1 MNSQFSE
8 RRRGSFSHLLED
20 HSGPHAGGVKVG
32 LRYHL
37 TSNASARGCMNLKVI
52 YHKVKCKN
60 TSYEVLAGSSAEVK
74 GYYCQTLKLLI
85 WRFAVRIVKRPQSFQ
100 IILRL

>member
-37 TSNASARGCMNLKVI
+37 TSNASARKGVHEFEVDLSQGEKEK
-52 YHKVKCKN
+52 YH
-60 TSYEVLAGSSAEVK
+60 
-74 GYYCQTLKLLI
+74 
-85 WRFAVRIVKRPQSFQ
+85 
-100 IILRL
+100 